1 MPNKF
6 ANNKDLFAAA
16 TRMELYG
23 RKDADM
29 SKRVTS
35 KYRTIS
41 TNELAKSSFRLT
53 WIALKE
59 DNTLRGLQGHWLP
72 HASREFSQ
80 RKNRTDLT
88 TGKAN

>member
-1 MPNKF
+1 MKISFGKCSPGVQEDTKFVKNKNQWF
-6 ANNKDLFAAA
+6 AVA
-16 TRMELYG
+16 TRVELCG
-23 RKDADM
+23 RGDADM

-59 DNTLRGLQGHWLP
+59 AQHTSGSPRTL
-72 HASREFSQ
+72 AS
-80 RKNRTDLT
+80 TH
-88 TGKAN
+88 